1 MDCWTNDTQIAS
13 YLTENNITIMEL
25 FRDFVF
31 NMQDHIRSHNK
42 TVMVW
47 QEMLLEYNFTLPMD
61 TVVQI
66 WVGSSGVKA
75 ATKRGYKTVV
85 SSSDYWYLDTGY
97 GKPRSNPY
105 PAVAGA
111 GYNHWNRVYSYDIRA
126 NLTQD
131 EVALIQGGE
140 VCMWGELA
148 DKTNFEGKI
157 WPRASAAA
165 ERLW

>member
-1 MDCWTNDTQIAS
+1 MNCWTNDTQIAA
-13 YLTENNITIMEL
+13 YLTEKNITIMEL
-25 FRDFVF
+25 FQEFVF

-42 TVMVW
+42 TVVVW

-61 TVVQI
+61 TVVQV

-75 ATKRGYKTVV
+75 ATQKGYKTVV

-105 PAVAGA
+105 PDVAGS
-111 GYNHWNRVYSYDIRA
+111 GYNHWNRVYSYDMRA

-131 EVALIQGGE
+131 ELTLIQGGE
-140 VCMWGELA
+140 VCM
-148 DKTNFEGKI
+148 
-157 WPRASAAA
+157 
-165 ERLW
+165 

>member
-1 MDCWTNDTQIAS
+1 MNCWTNDTYIVS
-13 YLTENNITIMEL
+13 YLMENNMTIMKL
-25 FRDFVF
+25 FQDFVF
-31 NMQDHIRSHNK
+31 NMQARIRSHNK

-47 QEMLLEYNFTLPMD
+47 QEMLLEYNFTLPTD
-61 TVVQI
+61 TVVQV

-75 ATKRGYKTVV
+75 VTKRGYNTVV

-105 PAVAGA
+105 PDVPGA
-111 GYNHWNRVYSYDIRA
+111 GYNHWNRVYSYDMRA

-131 EVALIQGGE
+131 ELALIQGGE
-140 VCMWGELA
+140 VCMWSELA